1 MSEHTGGPAFPQI
14 QEWTPDGEGI
24 FKVSGGMTLRDWF
37 AGQAIGQLIIMER
50 RQPEHDFTTVQ
61 GRIDWYASESY
72 RVADAMLKA
81 REK

>member
-1 MSEHTGGPAFPQI
+1 MSDSRMPSPPGGWAKDRDNPPY
-14 QEWTPDGEGI
+14 EL
-24 FKVSGGMTLRDWF
+24 MTLRDWF
-37 AGQAIGQLIIMER
+37 AGQVIGQLIIMER

-81 REK
+81 RGAK